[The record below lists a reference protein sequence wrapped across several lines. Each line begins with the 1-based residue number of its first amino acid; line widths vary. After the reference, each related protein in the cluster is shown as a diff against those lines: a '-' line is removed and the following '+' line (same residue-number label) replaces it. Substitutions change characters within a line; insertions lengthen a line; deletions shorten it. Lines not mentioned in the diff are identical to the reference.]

1 MRVTD
6 RPSFLRRAL
15 GTTALYVVGIPMIVI
30 GMLLVFSIVAYD
42 TVRRRFR
49 KPPTL
54 AHLAAPHSKLIAAG
68 QDAP

>member
-1 MRVTD
+1 MRVPD

-49 KPPTL
+49 KPP
-54 AHLAAPHSKLIAAG
+54 ARF
-68 QDAP
+68 